1 MKKNLKFGFLAAV
14 LFACSAAVAQQPPVL
29 IHSHNDYTRRAP
41 FWQAYSQ
48 QVYSIEADVFLRDGE
63 LLVGHEVGD
72 LTPDMSFEALY
83 VEPLRTLFARNGG
96 RAYRDSDRRLQLM
109 VELKSETEPTL
120 QAVAELLGRSPE
132 VFDPAV
138 NPEAVRVAVTGNVPA
153 PADFGKYPEW
163 IGFDGEWDAEYTPE
177 QLERVALVSADFR
190 NLSQWNG
197 KGAIIPVELREV
209 KRVIERAHAM
219 GKPVRFWNAP
229 EGTTVYYT
237 FYNLGVDYINTDR
250 PETVAAFFDDFDNKN
265 FLIGEHRDAASGVT
279 GTKRLDKTTRDF
291 GGFRNDKLQLSK
303 GIDVYVPTHR
313 NDGGKGRIR
322 NVIFL
327 IGDGM
332 GLPQIDAA
340 ACANKGLSML
350 GMKYMGL
357 QQNHSLD
364 EFTTDSAAGGSAL
377 ATGERHPNRHIS
389 MSPEGNPIPSLSDFF
404 HEKGVPVGVLTLGN
418 VVDATPAAFYGHSV
432 ERDNADELTRWLL
445 DGRIDLL
452 CGSGIRQ
459 FTERGDGVD
468 LIGELS
474 KNYRFVRS
482 IDEIDTGKGKTVCI
496 DERMDEAAEE
506 ANLTLLAEATRA
518 SIAKLQEGAG
528 KKGFFLMVEGAKIDY
543 AGHSRCLPGSIIET
557 LSFDLAVAEALRFAD
572 SNGETL
578 VIVTADHE
586 TGGLTVIDGDERT
599 GRVMGLYVSDDHSPA
614 MLPVFAYGP
623 GADRFCGIYLNT
635 EIARRIRE
643 LTR

>member
-14 LFACSAAVAQQPPVL
+14 LFACSAAAAQQPPVL

-48 QVYSIEADVFLRDGE
+48 QVYSIEADVFLRDGQ
-63 LLVGHEVGD
+63 LLVGHEIGD

-96 RAYRDSDRRLQLM
+96 RAYRNSDRRLQLM

-120 QAVAELLGRSPE
+120 QAVAELLGRAPE

-163 IGFDGEWDAEYTPE
+163 IGFDGEWNVEYTPE
-177 QLERVALVSADFR
+177 QLDRIALVSADFR

-237 FYNLGVDYINTDR
+237 FYNLGIDYLNTDY
-250 PETVAAFFDDFDNKN
+250 PEIAAAFFNDFDNKN

-303 GIDVYVPTHR
+303 GIDIYTPTYR

-364 EFTTDSAAGGSAL
+364 EYTTDSAAGGSAL
-377 ATGERHPNRHIS
+377 ATGERHLNRHIS
-389 MSPEGNPIPSLSDFF
+389 MSPEGTPIPSLSDFF

-459 FTERGDGVD
+459 FTERADGIN

-482 IDEIDTGKGKTVCI
+482 VDEIGTGRGKTVCI

-599 GRVMGLYVSDDHSPA
+599 GRVMGMYVSDDHSPA

-623 GADRFCGIYLNT
+623 GADRFCGVYLNT

>member
-1 MKKNLKFGFLAAV
+1 MKKKLKSGL
-14 LFACSAAVAQQPPVL
+14 LAVALFVCGAAAAQQPVL
-29 IHSHNDYTRRAP
+29 IHSHNDYARRAP

-48 QVYSIEADVFLRDGE
+48 QVYSIEADLFLHDGQ
-63 LLVGHEVGD
+63 LLVGHEVED
-72 LTPDMSFEALY
+72 LTPDMSFERLY

-96 RAYRDSDRRLQLM
+96 RAYKNSDRRLQLM

-120 QAVAELLGRSPE
+120 RAVAELLGRTPE
-132 VFDPAV
+132 VFDPAT
-138 NPEAVRVAVTGNVPA
+138 NPEAVRVVVTGRVPA
-153 PADFGKYPEW
+153 PADFAEYPRW
-163 IGFDGEWDAEYTPE
+163 ISFDGVWDGAYTPE

-190 NLSQWNG
+190 DFSQWNG
-197 KGAIIPVELREV
+197 KGSIIPAELREV
-209 KRVIERAHAM
+209 ERVIDRAHGW

-237 FYNLGVDYINTDR
+237 FYDLGIDYINTDR
-250 PETVAAFFDDFDNKN
+250 PEQAAAFFDDFANKN
-265 FLIGEHRDAASGVT
+265 FRIGEAREAASGVT

-291 GGFRNDKLQLSK
+291 GGFHNDKLRLSE
-303 GIDVYVPTHR
+303 GIDLYVPTHR

-332 GLPQIDAA
+332 GLPQIMAA
-340 ACANKGLSML
+340 AYANKGLSML
-350 GMKYMGL
+350 GMKYVGL
-357 QQNHSLD
+357 QQNHALD
-364 EFTTDSAAGGSAL
+364 AFTTDSAAGGSAL
-377 ATGERHPNRHIS
+377 ATGERHDNRHIAMTS
-389 MSPEGNPIPSLSDFF
+389 DGKPIPSLSDFF
-404 HEKGVPVGVLTLGN
+404 HGKGRAVGVLTLGN
-418 VVDATPAAFYGHSV
+418 AVDATPTAFYGHSV

-445 DGRIDLL
+445 DGRLDLL

-459 FTERGDGVD
+459 FEERGDGVD

-474 KNYRFVRS
+474 KSYRFVRS
-482 IDEIDTGKGKTVCI
+482 VDEIGAGAGKTVCI

-506 ANLTLLAEATRA
+506 ANLGLLAEATRA
-518 SIAKLQEGAG
+518 SIAKLRECGG
-528 KKGFFLMVEGAKIDY
+528 DKGFFLMVEGAKIDY

-578 VIVTADHE
+578 VVVTAHHE
-586 TGGLTVIDGDERT
+586 TGGLTVVDGDERT

-623 GADRFCGIYLNT
+623 GADRFCGVYFNT

-643 LTR
+643 LAK